1 MHSALGD
8 QQHQH
13 AHAGSDATHS
23 AVWGHHT
30 AHSTHNLPITH
41 NKHAHLNNVLL
52 QIQLLLVVVIAHVA
66 EALQDLLENSE
77 GHHLNAFDRAALVA
91 DRCRVA
97 AQSYQ
102 LVEDVVEKQ
111 VLWVM

>member
-1 MHSALGD
+1 M
-8 QQHQH
+8 
-13 AHAGSDATHS
+13 
-23 AVWGHHT
+23 
-30 AHSTHNLPITH
+30 
-41 NKHAHLNNVLL
+41 NNVLL

-111 VLWVM
+111 VLWVMCWGCTHPGGQQREQRLDCVEGSFQ